1 MPEAPPS
8 VTALRSRT
16 GETIL
21 PVTLYGKSGA
31 VDTYAF
37 LDDGSSATLL
47 RKAIADEL
55 GVDGKALSLCMQ
67 WTSGIDKKVP
77 STQIAKLSISE
88 PGSQRMF
95 QLSEIYTVENLKL
108 PEQSINL
115 DKLAKQYKHLQRLPV
130 KSFERANPGLLIG
143 LSNNH
148 LLTTFKVRE
157 GKEQEPIAVKTR
169 IGWVVCGS
177 LRGAESQL
185 QHRQMHICAE
195 TTDLD
200 LHNYVEEFFSVE
212 SLGVAVVPNLEGLE
226 DQRARRI
233 LQETTVQKANGR
245 FETGL
250 LWKQDDID
258 FPDSRPMAERR
269 LKCLERRL
277 AQNSLLYDSVFQQ
290 IADYQSKGDVH
301 AVTEEE
307 MSSFDP
313 RRIWYLP
320 LGVVLNPNKPGKVRV
335 IWDAAAKVNGVSL
348 NTMLLKGLDL
358 LTPQLTVTFKFRE
371 RAVAISG
378 DIQEMFLQVGIR
390 RQDRSALL
398 FVFRNSPSEP
408 MVTMASDVAIFGA
421 CSPCQSQ
428 YVKHLN
434 ASNHEEEYPKAA
446 AAIKNRHYVDDYLD
460 SVDTEEEGVQLA
472 LEVAKVHQ
480 KAGFHIRNWVSNKPN
495 VLEAIGEVKPATV
508 KHLTMNSQS
517 GFERLLGISW
527 IPGEDA
533 FCFNLSLKGDLEELA
548 KGERAPTKRMMLSL
562 LMRIYDPL
570 GLVGSLVIQGKILLQ
585 DVWREKVNWDEQIPD
600 DIFVRWKLWLQ
611 ALKDL
616 DKIKIQRCYFPGYN
630 PDSYESLELHI
641 FVDGSAQAY
650 SAAAYFRIRD
660 KGQIRCALVASKT
673 KVAPLQLL
681 SIPRIELQAEI
692 IGARLR
698 RTIVEGHSVKVKRT
712 CFWGDSSNVISWIRS
727 DTRRY
732 RQYVA
737 FRVNEIQ
744 SLSTGEEWRWL
755 GTNKNVADEATNWGK
770 GPNCKPDSRWMRG
783 PAFLYEE
790 ENSWPKDKSD
800 AVDETKEELRPAFI
814 FSHPVTVPVVDV
826 GRLSK
831 YERLLRSIAY
841 VHQFCDIALRRAR
854 GDCRSS
860 AGVLSS
866 EALQKSERNLWRM
879 AQTDQ
884 YPDEVATMMR
894 NAEVEEDQRKALD
907 KDSSIAKLPPRIDEH
922 GVLRFDSR
930 IAAAEFVSYDTRY
943 PIILPRQHQI
953 TQLVLDW
960 YHRHMELAYSLTT
973 ESCKKAIR
981 RFIARRG
988 APQEI
993 FTDNGTNFVGA
1004 SRELQK
1010 EIHAINTTMSSTFTD
1025 VNTIWRF
1032 KPPAAPHMGGCWERM
1047 VRSVKTALGSLP
1059 TARKLD
1065 DEGLMTLLAGAEHI
1079 VNSRRL
1085 TFVPLNKEQQ
1095 ESITPNHFLMQ
1106 SSSGVRQAVKAP
1118 VDTKKALSDG
1128 WALVQ
1133 HMLDVFWRRWM
1144 EASGSRMSLQ

>member
-1 MPEAPPS
+1 
-8 VTALRSRT
+8 
-16 GETIL
+16 
-21 PVTLYGKSGA
+21 
-31 VDTYAF
+31 
-37 LDDGSSATLL
+37 
-47 RKAIADEL
+47 
-55 GVDGKALSLCMQ
+55 
-67 WTSGIDKKVP
+67 
-77 STQIAKLSISE
+77 
-88 PGSQRMF
+88 
-95 QLSEIYTVENLKL
+95 
-108 PEQSINL
+108 
-115 DKLAKQYKHLQRLPV
+115 
-130 KSFERANPGLLIG
+130 
-143 LSNNH
+143 
-148 LLTTFKVRE
+148 
-157 GKEQEPIAVKTR
+157 
-169 IGWVVCGS
+169 
-177 LRGAESQL
+177 
-185 QHRQMHICAE
+185 MHICAE
-195 TTDLD
+195 TIDFD

-212 SLGVAVVPNLEGLE
+212 SLGVAVAPNLEGLE

-245 FETGL
+245 FETSL

-277 AQNSLLYDSVFQQ
+277 AQNSLLYDSVRQQ
-290 IADYQSKGDVH
+290 IADYQSKGYVH
-301 AVTEEE
+301 VVTEEE

-348 NTMLLKGLDL
+348 NTMLLKEPDL

-421 CSPCQSQ
+421 TCSPCQSQ
-428 YVKHLN
+428 YVKNLN
-434 ASNHEEEYPKAA
+434 ASNHEEQYPNAA

-472 LEVAKVHQ
+472 LEVAEVHQ
-480 KAGFHIRNWVSNKPN
+480 NAGFHIRNWVSNKPK

-517 GFERLLGISW
+517 GFVRLLGISW

-533 FCFNLSLKGDLEELA
+533 FCFNLSLQGDLEELA

-570 GLVGSLVIQGKILLQ
+570 GLVGSLVIQGKILLR
-585 DVWREKVNWDEQIPD
+585 DVWREKVKWDEQIPE
-600 DIFVRWKLWLQ
+600 DIFGRWKLWLQ

-616 DKIKIQRCYFPGYN
+616 DKIKIQRCYFPGYD
-630 PDSYESLELHI
+630 PDNYESLELHI

-681 SIPRIELQAEI
+681 SIPRIELQAAV

-737 FRVNEIQ
+737 FRVNEIL
-744 SLSTGEEWRWL
+744 SLSMVEEWRWL
-755 GTNKNVADEATNWGK
+755 GTNKNVADEATKWGK

-800 AVDETKEELRPAFI
+800 TVNETKEELRPAFI
-814 FSHPVTVPVVDV
+814 FSHLVTVPVVDV
-826 GRLSK
+826 GRFSK

-854 GDCRSS
+854 GDRRSS
-860 AGVLSS
+860 TGVLSS
-866 EALQKSERNLWRM
+866 EALQKAERSLWRM

-884 YPDEVATMMR
+884 YPDEVATMTR

-907 KDSSIAKLPPRIDEH
+907 KNSSIAKLPPRLDEH

-953 TQLVLDW
+953 TQLILDW
-960 YHRHMELAYSLTT
+960 NHRKFRHANNETIVNEIRQKFYIPRLRVEVRSAANRCQWCRVYKATPVPPKMAQLPKFRITPFLRPFTFVGIDYFGPYCVKVGRSSVKRWVVLFTCLTVRAIHMELAYGLTT

-981 RFIARRG
+981 RFIAR
-988 APQEI
+988 
-993 FTDNGTNFVGA
+993 
-1004 SRELQK
+1004 S
-1010 EIHAINTTMSSTFTD
+1010 
-1025 VNTIWRF
+1025 
-1032 KPPAAPHMGGCWERM
+1032 AARDLYRQWHKFYR
-1047 VRSVKTALGSLP
+1047 
-1059 TARKLD
+1059 RK
-1065 DEGLMTLLAGAEHI
+1065 
-1079 VNSRRL
+1079 
-1085 TFVPLNKEQQ
+1085 
-1095 ESITPNHFLMQ
+1095 
-1106 SSSGVRQAVKAP
+1106 
-1118 VDTKKALSDG
+1118 
-1128 WALVQ
+1128 
-1133 HMLDVFWRRWM
+1133 
-1144 EASGSRMSLQ
+1144 